1 MWRQLAAGA
10 AAGAAGTTALNA
22 VTYLDMAVRGRP
34 ASSTP
39 ERSVEAI
46 AERAGLSV
54 PGEGET
60 RDNRLGG
67 IGALSGIAT
76 GVAVG
81 ALFGGLRAFGLRPG
95 PLLGTVLVGLS
106 AMAATDSSMARLG
119 ISDPRSWSA
128 ADWLS
133 DLVPHLAY
141 GAVVSTT
148 LEALDRRQAH

>member
-1 MWRQLAAGA
+1 MNASCPGGHCQGHAFTDYHPREPEGLTLLTRRNLLKASLAG
-10 AAGAAGTTALNA
+10 L
-22 VTYLDMAVRGRP
+22 
-34 ASSTP
+34 
-39 ERSVEAI
+39 
-46 AERAGLSV
+46 AGLSV

-81 ALFGGLRAFGLRPG
+81 ALFGGLRAFGLRSG

-119 ISDPRSWSA
+119 VSDPRSWSA

-148 LEALDRRQAH
+148 LEALGQRQAH